1 MERTI
6 ARIRTKVLYILGV
19 CLFSALFQ
27 LLVAWLPGLRHF
39 YLFGFYPVFSR
50 LWRTLT
56 AWCPFSVGDI
66 LYILASLW
74 LLTGVVRFV
83 RDLLRVKRRKWAW
96 LITLLR
102 FGLIVIIAY
111 TVFMVFWGM
120 NYRYDRLYTD
130 LKVRARPF
138 YTSQIIHLC
147 NTLADR
153 LDRQHRLLAGND
165 SLPVTDFLTFSEIR
179 ARVPVNY
186 SRISH
191 KWPSLHYVFPSIK
204 RSMFGYM
211 MNYAGI
217 TGYFN
222 PFTGEAQ
229 VNTTPMPA
237 GLPFTACHEVA
248 HQLGFAAED
257 DANFIGY
264 LVAATSPDLHFR
276 YAANFVMFLYGV
288 HALSLHDPESA
299 DSLFETLITPGVKKD
314 YDSYF
319 SFYARYR
326 TSLRPVLNDFYDR
339 YLKANE
345 QEKGIRSYNE
355 VISLLIDYMKRYG
368 EIPGEPGDGI
378 FRKAGGGQLQV
389 R

>member
-6 ARIRTKVLYILGV
+6 ARIRTKVLYISGV

-27 LLVAWLPGLRHF
+27 LLIAWLPGVRHF
-39 YLFGFYPVFSR
+39 YLSGFYPVFSR

-56 AWCPFSVGDI
+56 GWCPFSVGDI

-74 LLTGVVRFV
+74 LITGVVRLV

-96 LITLLR
+96 LNTLLR
-102 FGLIVIIAY
+102 FVLIVIIAY

-147 NTLADR
+147 DTLADR

-191 KWPSLHYVFPSIK
+191 KWPSL
-204 RSMFGYM
+204 
-211 MNYAGI
+211 
-217 TGYFN
+217 
-222 PFTGEAQ
+222 
-229 VNTTPMPA
+229 
-237 GLPFTACHEVA
+237 
-248 HQLGFAAED
+248 
-257 DANFIGY
+257 
-264 LVAATSPDLHFR
+264 
-276 YAANFVMFLYGV
+276 
-288 HALSLHDPESA
+288 
-299 DSLFETLITPGVKKD
+299 
-314 YDSYF
+314 
-319 SFYARYR
+319 
-326 TSLRPVLNDFYDR
+326 
-339 YLKANE
+339 
-345 QEKGIRSYNE
+345 
-355 VISLLIDYMKRYG
+355 
-368 EIPGEPGDGI
+368 
-378 FRKAGGGQLQV
+378 
-389 R
+389 